1 MYLEMVFGK
10 NKEQTIRQLQFK
22 FDPLLAESAEI
33 CLFQERWIK
42 SFIMQTFGQ
51 LLIKYVLVF
60 YKNGVVQIHTKF
72 LISPSQNSPTFGT
85 RKMKN
90 DFFVQ
95 RK

>member
-1 MYLEMVFGK
+1 MYLEMIFGK

-22 FDPLLAESAEI
+22 FDPLPAESVEI

-51 LLIKYVLVF
+51 LLIKYGLVF
-60 YKNGVVQIHTKF
+60 YKNGVVQIHTKY
-72 LISPSQNSPTFGT
+72 LVASSQNNPTFGT

-90 DFFVQ
+90 GFFVQ